1 MNNITT
7 LHKEWLSLQPVSDE
21 IQHKI
26 DQKFMLEFNY
36 NSNHIEGNTLTYGQT
51 ELLLI
56 FGKVASDAKMHD
68 LEEMKAHNVGLKM
81 MQEEAAAIDR
91 PLTEYFIK
99 TLHQTLLREDYT
111 VHKTQKDGS
120 VVTYTVHAGQ
130 YKTRPNSVIT
140 TTGERFE
147 YASPEETP
155 ALMTDLVAWYNNAS
169 QEGSLSALELASL
182 FHYRYIRIHPFED
195 GNGRIARLLVNF
207 ILLRAGY
214 PMIIVRSNDKDKY
227 LSALNKSD
235 IAVGLIPSDGA
246 NAGLEQIQPFVAY
259 MKGCLVRALE
269 IRIRAAKGESIE
281 EDNDW
286 RKRLLI
292 THADKINQPE
302 CDDTTL
308 NDILTN
314 SFKPLL
320 EKIDSELS
328 QFYSIF
334 SHVHW
339 FPGKANYKLN
349 TAQESQR
356 EEPVYSSV
364 IRFEEKSNATHYIV
378 VLIVF
383 SQYHY
388 NLVIQTNNHF
398 GYAVNLH
405 SKEYTYS
412 KRPTI
417 DDYTAIVNVIGK
429 SIVDFIE
436 RPNPFTK

>member
-1 MNNITT
+1 
-7 LHKEWLSLQPVSDE
+7 
-21 IQHKI
+21 
-26 DQKFMLEFNY
+26 
-36 NSNHIEGNTLTYGQT
+36 
-51 ELLLI
+51 
-56 FGKVASDAKMHD
+56 
-68 LEEMKAHNVGLKM
+68 
-81 MQEEAAAIDR
+81 
-91 PLTEYFIK
+91 
-99 TLHQTLLREDYT
+99 
-111 VHKTQKDGS
+111 
-120 VVTYTVHAGQ
+120 
-130 YKTRPNSVIT
+130 
-140 TTGERFE
+140 
-147 YASPEETP
+147 
-155 ALMTDLVAWYNNAS
+155 
-169 QEGSLSALELASL
+169 
-182 FHYRYIRIHPFED
+182 
-195 GNGRIARLLVNF
+195 
-207 ILLRAGY
+207 
-214 PMIIVRSNDKDKY
+214 MIIVRSNDKDKY

-259 MKGCLVRALE
+259 MKGCLLRALE

-302 CDDTTL
+302 CDDATL

-349 TAQESQR
+349 IAQESQR

-364 IRFEEKSNATHYIV
+364 ICFEEKSNATHYIV

-383 SQYHY
+383 SQFHY
-388 NLVIQTNNHF
+388 DLIIQTRNSF

-405 SKEYTYS
+405 AKEYTYS